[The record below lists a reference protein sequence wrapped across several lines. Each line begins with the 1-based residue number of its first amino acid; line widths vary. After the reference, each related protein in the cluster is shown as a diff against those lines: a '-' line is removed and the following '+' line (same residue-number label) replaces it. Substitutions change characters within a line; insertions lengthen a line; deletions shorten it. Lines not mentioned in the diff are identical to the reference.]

1 MTTQAMTWAQRIWES
16 WVAGGWT
23 MIPIALV
30 AFVLYARAVHLWLGL
45 RRRSVG
51 RVKDDDLRRWVER
64 PDLAPGE
71 LAEVLRYVQD
81 DVASVDAA
89 ANRFKE
95 VEVSR
100 VPEIDRR
107 LAGVNVLIGA
117 APLLGLL
124 GTVLGMLV
132 TFRAIAAGGGRMVDA
147 MARGI
152 SEALITTEMG
162 LLVALPGMVLSY
174 MIRRERNDYVGL
186 LARLESLTLR
196 HLRLRL
202 HGMTRVF
209 TRPDLAAGRGGG
221 EEVVTGGSTGGAGN
235 EAVGR
240 VGRGTDGLDTAD
252 SVDAVDA
259 LLAARAVGR
268 GAS

>member
-1 MTTQAMTWAQRIWES
+1 MTTELTSMIQKIWES

-30 AFVLYARAVHLWLGL
+30 AFALYASGVRLLMTL
-45 RRRSVG
+45 TRRSVG
-51 RVKDDDLRRWVER
+51 RVSDAKIKDWIID
-64 PDLAPGE
+64 PNQAPKEFG
-71 LAEVLRYVQD
+71 EVLRYTQD
-81 DVASVDAA
+81 DVASLEDA

-95 VEVSR
+95 VEATR

-107 LAGVNVLIGA
+107 LASVNVLVGA

-132 TFRAIAAGGGRMVDA
+132 TFRAIAAGGGKMMDA

-162 LLVALPGMVLSY
+162 LLVAVPGMVLAY
-174 MIRRERNDYVGL
+174 MVRRKRNEYVSL

-196 HLRLRL
+196 HLRIRM
-202 HGMTRVF
+202 HGMTRAFV
-209 TRPDLAAGRGGG
+209 RPSRGVQKERIAAGLVEAGTP
-221 EEVVTGGSTGGAGN
+221 EPTPVTAAETARSP
-235 EAVGR
+235 
-240 VGRGTDGLDTAD
+240 RGTSPWASDVALGDKTAVP
-252 SVDAVDA
+252 SVP
-259 LLAARAVGR
+259 
-268 GAS
+268 

>member
-1 MTTQAMTWAQRIWES
+1 
-16 WVAGGWT
+16 

-209 TRPDLAAGRGGG
+209 TRADLAAGRGGG
-221 EEVVTGGSTGGAGN
+221 EEVVTGGATGGAGK
-235 EAVGR
+235 EAVSGR
-240 VGRGTDGLDTAD
+240 VGRGADGLDTAD